1 MAMTAMNQTA
11 IRQITVRQIAVR
23 QERHSDHDA
32 REALLDHAYGDI
44 RFTKTSQRLREDRL
58 PSAGL
63 SFVATEKGRVVGSV
77 RLWDVSAGPGRKA
90 LLLGPLAVAPEH
102 QGQGIGGKLMK
113 QAIATAR
120 MRGHGA
126 ILLVGDAPYYG
137 RFGFSAKKTGH
148 LWMPGPYHP
157 DRLLAL
163 ELYAGA
169 LDGARGMIGATGR
182 LVPKPELGALVA
194 AASKRAVKS
203 PTPRAA

>member
-1 MAMTAMNQTA
+1 MIA
-11 IRQITVRQIAVR
+11 IR
-23 QERHSDHDA
+23 QERHADHDA
-32 REALLDHAYGDI
+32 REALLDRAYGDV

-63 SFVATEKGRVVGSV
+63 SFIATERGAIIGTV
-77 RLWDVSAGPGRKA
+77 RLWDVSAGPERAA
-90 LLLGPLAVAPEH
+90 LLLGPLAVSPEH
-102 QGQGIGGKLMK
+102 QGKGIGGRLMK
-113 QAIATAR
+113 HAIASAR

-137 RFGFSAKKTGH
+137 RFGFSTEKTGL
-148 LWMPGPYHP
+148 LWMPGPYRQ

-163 ELYAGA
+163 ELHAGA

-182 LVPKPELGALVA
+182 LAAKPEPGALVA
-194 AASKRAVKS
+194 AASERAVKS